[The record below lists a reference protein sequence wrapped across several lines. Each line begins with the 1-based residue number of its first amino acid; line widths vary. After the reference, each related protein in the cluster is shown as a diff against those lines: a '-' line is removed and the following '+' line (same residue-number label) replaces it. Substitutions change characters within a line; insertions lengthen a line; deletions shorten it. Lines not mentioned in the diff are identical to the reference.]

1 MFETTPNEIRTCFW
15 HFKISQVLHQAQY
28 KKPNTFSKLLQTHAE
43 VWYLITVSEDC
54 GAMRH
59 NLGYERYLFNNAEGP
74 FQKRLRAL
82 NVHRFWNLNF
92 HLWIKC
98 TSFNICVEFQ
108 VVRLTPGRG
117 YLTLTLKDL
126 IFISIIY
133 GFETA
138 TPAKHICIPIR
149 KLYCMSRCRSPF
161 MEVSI

>member
-1 MFETTPNEIRTCFW
+1 
-15 HFKISQVLHQAQY
+15 
-28 KKPNTFSKLLQTHAE
+28 
-43 VWYLITVSEDC
+43 
-54 GAMRH
+54 MRH

-117 YLTLTLKDL
+117 YLTLTLKDI

-138 TPAKHICIPIR
+138 TPAKTYMYSDT
-149 KLYCMSRCRSPF
+149 KTVLYESLSQPF
-161 MEVSI
+161 YGGLDIV